1 MANGVI
7 IAKSGAA
14 TFYYTWAS
22 LRTAFSQPDPN
33 PIFNFE
39 YPVMLSGDV
48 SLKSAAVGSGLI
60 RADRNL
66 VNLSGSINFD
76 IGTDNL
82 QPNPSPPPN
91 FVGDA
96 YLQLAWYDFIAN
108 TTLVPVEL
116 QTQLTGE
123 TVTKS
128 AGLGSITIT
137 SSLFTAALGRQYFL
151 YATPINQ
158 GYVTAVGK
166 LTPIT

>member
-22 LRTAFSQPDPN
+22 LRTAFSQPDPGS
-33 PIFNFE
+33 IFNFE
-39 YPVMLSGDV
+39 YPVMLPGDV
-48 SLKSAAVGSGLI
+48 SLKSAAGGSGLI

-66 VNLSGSINFD
+66 VNLAGSFNFY
-76 IGTDNL
+76 IGATNN

-91 FVGDA
+91 FVFDM
-96 YLQLAWYDFIAN
+96 YLWLDWYDYVAN
-108 TTLVPVEL
+108 TTRVPVEL

-128 AGLGSITIT
+128 AGLASITIT
-137 SSLFTAALGRQYFL
+137 SSLFTAAAGRQFFL
-151 YATPINQ
+151 YGSPIAQ
-158 GYVTAVGK
+158 GYVTGVGK